1 MSDSAT
7 PWTAAYHAC
16 LSITNSQSLLKLMC
30 IELVMLSTISSS
42 VIPFSPCLLS
52 FRASGSFPMSQF
64 FPSGGQS
71 PGDSASASV
80 LPVNIQ
86 DWFPLDRLV
95 GSPCSPRNSQ
105 ESSPTP
111 QFKSISSSA
120 LSFLHSPTLTSIHDY
135 RTNSSLDEMD
145 LYWQSTVSAF

>member
-1 MSDSAT
+1 MVNTKIRLTIFLQPKLNLQVLIVSKEYNEDVINEDSAIRNKFSCSVMSDSAT

-86 DWFPLDRLV
+86 D
-95 GSPCSPRNSQ
+95 
-105 ESSPTP
+105 
-111 QFKSISSSA
+111 
-120 LSFLHSPTLTSIHDY
+120 
-135 RTNSSLDEMD
+135 
-145 LYWQSTVSAF
+145 